1 MSLSHLSYSIL
12 DLAPIAQGETAA
24 SAFSHTASLA
34 RHAESWGYHRY
45 WLAEHHNMDG
55 IASSATAVLI
65 GFVAS
70 QTETIRVGS
79 GGVMLPNHSPLVIA
93 EQFGTLE
100 SLYPGRIDLG
110 LGRAPGSDQLTMRA
124 LRRDLST
131 QDFAE
136 QVKELQSYFQDP
148 QPGQKLRAYP
158 GSGLKLPLWLLG
170 SSLYSA
176 QLAGMMGLPYAFASH
191 FAPELM
197 MEAIDLYRHHFKASE
212 QLSSPYVMIGV
223 QAVAADD
230 DAKAQF
236 LGTSIDQRFLSLI
249 RGESLKM
256 KPPIESM
263 EALWSPAE
271 KFHIQKKLATAI
283 RGGPERVRQQF
294 KDLITRTSAN
304 ELMITTEIYDHRDRL
319 RSFELAAQ
327 VLRTL

>member
-1 MSLSHLSYSIL
+1 MSFSRIPYSIL
-12 DLAPIAQGETAA
+12 DLAPIAQGQTAA
-24 SAFSHTASLA
+24 SAFANTASLA
-34 RHAESWGYHRY
+34 RQAEDWGYHRY

-65 GFVAS
+65 GFVAG
-70 QTETIRVGS
+70 QTKKLRVGS
-79 GGVMLPNHSPLVIA
+79 GGVMLPNHSALVIA

-124 LRRDLST
+124 LRRDLSG
-131 QDFAE
+131 QDFPE
-136 QVKELQSYFQDP
+136 QVQELQYYFQDP

-176 QLAGMMGLPYAFASH
+176 QLAGVMGLPYAFASH

-197 MEAIDLYRHHFKASE
+197 IEAVDLYRHHFKPSS

-223 QAVAADD
+223 QAVAAEDD
-230 DAKAQF
+230 ERANF
-236 LGTSIDQRFLSLI
+236 LATTIDQRFLSLL

-256 KPPIESM
+256 KPPVDNM
-263 EALWSPAE
+263 EGLWSPAE
-271 KFHIQKKLATAI
+271 KLHIQKKMATAI
-283 RGGPERVRQQF
+283 RGGPDRIRDQF
-294 KDLITRTSAN
+294 KELLARTSAN
-304 ELMITTEIYDHRDRL
+304 ELMITGEIFEHKERL
-319 RSFELAAQ
+319 RSFELVAK
-327 VLRTL
+327 VLRQL